1 MTFPALGGKLFVAPR
16 TILLL
21 GVVMVCVP
29 VTAQTQPGR
38 FWPERLRSGGT
49 ARVTTCSVEP
59 KEVLVGEP
67 VTATVTAGKF
77 NPKHTLTYVWHPSS
91 GGGKIIGTDMIAHI
105 TTTDAAPGKYIVTVH
120 VTDAKEKKNN
130 EEICSANFIVKP
142 WPPKNP
148 PSMSVS
154 ANAGSL
160 QAGASANL
168 SASCTSPDGVPVSVG
183 NWTASGGTV
192 SGDGRSATL
201 NTTGAIAGSITVGAT
216 CTDSRGLNAQAS
228 TEVIVENSPPPR
240 RAPEIETPEIETSEI
255 KTPEI
260 KTPEIETPEI
270 ETPEIKATE
279 AHLALHSIYFPTDI
293 PAINS
298 PDAGLV
304 DSQRQ
309 TLVALAADFKK
320 YLGFNPGAHLMLE
333 GHADPR
339 GRTEY
344 DQELSER
351 RAARVKS
358 FLVEQGISEGNIETK
373 ALGTRHALSEAAVK
387 EAIESNPELSPE
399 DRERALSNMQTIV
412 LASDRRVDITLSTTG
427 ESSVRQLPLNA
438 ADALTLIGGWDGETK
453 KKTGDPVPD
462 KTTNQRRP

>member
-1 MTFPALGGKLFVAPR
+1 MTVPALDRKLFAMPWG
-16 TILLL
+16 ILLL

-38 FWPERLRSGGT
+38 FWPERLHSGGA
-49 ARVTTCSVEP
+49 ARAATCSVEP

-67 VTATVTAGKF
+67 VTATVTAGKL

-120 VTDAKEKKNN
+120 VTDAKVKKNN

-142 WPPKNP
+142 WPPKSP
-148 PSMSVS
+148 PSMSLS

-183 NWTASGGTV
+183 KWTASGGTV
-192 SGDGRSATL
+192 SGDGGSATL
-201 NTTGAIAGSITVGAT
+201 NTAGAIAGSITVGAT

-228 TEVIVENSPPPR
+228 TEVIVENLPPPR
-240 RAPEIETPEIETSEI
+240 RTPEVETREIETPEI
-255 KTPEI
+255 K
-260 KTPEIETPEI
+260 TPEI

-293 PAINS
+293 PAVGN

-320 YLGFNPGAHLMLE
+320 YLDFNPGAHLMLE

-344 DQELSER
+344 DQALSER

-373 ALGTRHALSEAAVK
+373 ALGTRHALSDAAVK
-387 EAIESNPELSPE
+387 EAVENNPELSPE
-399 DRERALSNMQTIV
+399 DRQRALSNMQTIV

-427 ESSVRQLPLNA
+427 ESSVRRLPLNA
-438 ADALTLIGGWDGETK
+438 ADALTLIGGWDGEAR
-453 KKTGDPVPD
+453 KKTGDPVSD
-462 KTTNQRRP
+462 KKANQRRP

>member
-1 MTFPALGGKLFVAPR
+1 MTVPALRKLFVTPR

-21 GVVMVCVP
+21 GVVMVCIP

-38 FWPERLRSGGT
+38 FWPERLRSGGA
-49 ARVTTCSVEP
+49 ARAATCSVEP

-154 ANAGSL
+154 ANAASL

-168 SASCTSPDGVPVSVG
+168 SAKCTSPDGVPVSVG
-183 NWTASGGTV
+183 KWTASGGTV
-192 SGDGRSATL
+192 SGDGGSATL
-201 NTTGAIAGSITVGAT
+201 NTTGAMSGSITVGAT

-228 TEVIVENSPPPR
+228 TEVVVENLPPPQW
-240 RAPEIETPEIETSEI
+240 TPEVETR
-255 KTPEI
+255 
-260 KTPEIETPEI
+260 EI

-293 PAINS
+293 PAVGN

-320 YLGFNPGAHLMLE
+320 YLDFNPGAHLMLE

-344 DQELSER
+344 DQALSER

-373 ALGTRHALSEAAVK
+373 ALGTRHALSDAAVK
-387 EAIESNPELSPE
+387 DAVENNPELSPE
-399 DRERALSNMQTIV
+399 DRQRALSNLQTIV

-427 ESSVRQLPLNA
+427 ESSVRRLPLNA

-453 KKTGDPVPD
+453 KKTGDSVPD
-462 KTTNQRRP
+462 KKANQRRP